1 MKRIQNI
8 LFEPKFPVTLG
19 LFRIGFGLIMI
30 YQFYHIQDYFY
41 NVLIHS
47 GYFIKYDFFEWV
59 SLTSAENLKIIF
71 LIAQVGSFFIAIGLF
86 YRVSSFLV
94 FLIWC
99 YLFFTDQGHNN
110 NHYYLIA
117 MLLFSLIF
125 VNANQWGGIKNIK
138 HKPCYVPQW
147 NYLVFK
153 LLVFVVYFYGGLA
166 KLNWDWLN
174 GYPLKYWLTG
184 REDLGAFLQSVLE
197 KDFTIYFFSYYGL
210 FFDLV
215 VGFLLFHKKL
225 KYLALFLMI
234 PFHVFNH
241 FLWPIGVFPWLSIF
255 ITILFFEKEIAQL
268 IQSQR
273 IESYQ
278 SSKKVELLVSIT
290 FVCFFSFQFL
300 FPFRQY
306 LYSGKTNW
314 HGYGE
319 LFSWRMML
327 TDKQGAVRLRVYD
340 QNNQSLGELS
350 LESYINERQLF
361 KLVYLPKN
369 FVPFCQFIE
378 AQIKNDARNKGLGD
392 IKIYVDAFKTINN
405 RPFQR
410 VIDPNIDLTSVEY
423 SVLSKGTYI
432 LPFVDAEIKTNYNE
446 ISNEEFL
453 RFIK

>member
-1 MKRIQNI
+1 M
-8 LFEPKFPVTLG
+8 
-19 LFRIGFGLIMI
+19 
-30 YQFYHIQDYFY
+30 
-41 NVLIHS
+41 
-47 GYFIKYDFFEWV
+47 
-59 SLTSAENLKIIF
+59 
-71 LIAQVGSFFIAIGLF
+71 
-86 YRVSSFLV
+86 
-94 FLIWC
+94 
-99 YLFFTDQGHNN
+99 
-110 NHYYLIA
+110 
-117 MLLFSLIF
+117 
-125 VNANQWGGIKNIK
+125 
-138 HKPCYVPQW
+138 
-147 NYLVFK
+147 FK
-153 LLVFVVYFYGGLA
+153 LLVFIVYFYGGLA

-184 REDLGAFLQSVLE
+184 REDLGPFIQSILE

-215 VGFLLFHKKL
+215 VGFFLFHKKF
-225 KYLALFLMI
+225 KYLALVLMI
-234 PFHVFNH
+234 PFHIFNH

-255 ITILFFEKEIAQL
+255 MSILFFEKEITQL
-268 IQSQR
+268 IKVKEIGEFELSDR
-273 IESYQ
+273 L
-278 SSKKVELLVSIT
+278 KKVVVIV

-327 TDKQGAVRLRVYD
+327 TDKQGAVRLRVCD
-340 QNNQSLGELS
+340 QNNQPLGELS

-378 AQIKNDARNKGLGD
+378 SEIKSDERNSGLGD

-410 VIDPNIDLTSVEY
+410 VIDPNVDLTAVEY
-423 SVLSKGTYI
+423 SVLAKGSYI
-432 LPFVDAEIKTNYNE
+432 LPFVNAEIKTNYNE